1 MVLIKAMF
9 IRFKLSPIVIL
20 ILLALRNII
29 FRLYDDLKLLR
40 GHSVYLWLRLDA
52 FDQVRHRWAVIISLL
67 VVVPIDLDRLSR

>member
-1 MVLIKAMF
+1 ML
-9 IRFKLSPIVIL
+9 IRFKLSPIV

-40 GHSVYLWLRLDA
+40 GYSVYLWLRLDA

-67 VVVPIDLDRLSR
+67 VVVFPVDLNWLSR